1 LHLQYKL
8 NDRIKLKAQLNNL
21 LDQDGP
27 RVVGTPP
34 TRRNVIFEIL
44 LDNLK

>member
-8 NDRIKLKAQLNNL
+8 NDRVRFKLQLNNL

-34 TRRNVIFEIL
+34 TRRNAIFEVL

>member
-1 LHLQYKL
+1 MIKFRLKL
-8 NDRIKLKAQLNNL
+8 QLNNL

-34 TRRNVIFEIL
+34 TRRNMIFEIL
-44 LDNLK
+44 MDNLR